1 MDFGTYVFE
10 SWIAKVEVTRLLK
23 SDWWKTT
30 DSQPFSLSGVW
41 LAPVMLLFMLL
52 DAGVEK
58 TSTS

>member
-1 MDFGTYVFE
+1 MDFGTNVFE
-10 SWIAKVEVTRLLK
+10 LWIAEVEVTRLLK

-30 DSQPFSLSGVW
+30 DSQPFSLSAVW